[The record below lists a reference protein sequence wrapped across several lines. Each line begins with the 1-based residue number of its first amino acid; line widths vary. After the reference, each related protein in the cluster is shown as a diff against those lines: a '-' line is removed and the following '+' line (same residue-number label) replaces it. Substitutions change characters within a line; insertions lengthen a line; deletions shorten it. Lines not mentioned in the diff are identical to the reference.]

1 MPAYKALVLD
11 VDGVLT
17 GIDSVWRYLHEHLG
31 VWPQAR
37 MNKVLYERGEITYE
51 EWARRDV
58 ALWKGWRVEELKNI
72 LRGVTLRPGAEEL
85 VATARRLG
93 LKVFAIS
100 AGIDLLVEEVARRLS
115 LDGFEANRLVIVDG
129 VVTGEVE
136 VTVGYTDKGRVF
148 RDMLRAHGIEPQEAI
163 AVGDSMVD
171 IPMFREAGYP
181 IAYNPVG
188 QDLVEE
194 AKAAIASETLFLLA
208 RLVEAVA
215 L

>member
-58 ALWKGWRVEELKNI
+58 ALWKGRRVEELKNI

-115 LDGFEANRLVIVDG
+115 LDDFEANRLLVEEG

-136 VTVGYTDKGRVF
+136 VTVGYMDKGRVF
-148 RDMLRAHGIEPQEAI
+148 RDMLRVYGIEPREAI

-194 AKAAIASETLFLLA
+194 AKAAIASETLFLLT
-208 RLVEAVA
+208 RLVEAVT